1 MLKKHAMCNYKHYAE
16 QVRLLVRLLPAIAE
30 EEVFALKGGSAINL
44 FYRDMPRLSVDIDL
58 VYLPVESRSIS
69 LSNIDLALKRVM
81 NFFAR
86 SNRDVQFQRI
96 AGGGNLDTR
105 IMAISGNAKVKI
117 EVSPIM
123 RGTILPPRLL
133 KVTDAV

>member
-1 MLKKHAMCNYKHYAE
+1 MLCSCLEFNWNIRVFLEVPYKHYAE

-69 LSNIDLALKRVM
+69 LSNIDL
-81 NFFAR
+81 
-86 SNRDVQFQRI
+86 
-96 AGGGNLDTR
+96 G
-105 IMAISGNAKVKI
+105 
-117 EVSPIM
+117 VSP
-123 RGTILPPRLL
+123 
-133 KVTDAV
+133 